1 MTHRSKKRS
10 ICARSSAA
18 RMRASSSSPP
28 LHRWMDWAMTAIVSR
43 MLASRTSATSGS
55 IATAW
60 SMASRLARL
69 VS

>member
-1 MTHRSKKRS
+1 
-10 ICARSSAA
+10 
-18 RMRASSSSPP
+18 MRASSSSSP

-60 SMASRLARL
+60 FMASRLARL